1 MPALQDSHIV
11 KIAVELENMTA
22 QLIEFDQR
30 DPLTRK
36 FLNVLGIPYGRFPSP
51 LTINHREGNR
61 P

>member
-36 FLNVLGIPYGRFPSP
+36 LLNCWILSGK
-51 LTINHREGNR
+51 GNC